1 MAHKKSTTAARRKK
15 ASNKKAAQP
24 LSTPVSFAA
33 NMPIHQALLSNE
45 IGEDGIGHG
54 LLARQ
59 LPNGNFAVAIFLI
72 DIYCL
77 GIRNVLSR
85 VFSPTDYQFYVQQ
98 ISSQEPLVEVAPAH
112 LRKLVEG
119 AEAYARK
126 LGFKPH
132 SDYAQARRLFGNI
145 KVEECPTEFLF
156 GREGKPLYI
165 KGPQDSAVRSQ
176 QIYERLLAQCGEGG
190 FEVKVNLAS
199 LMKKLAL
206 EEDEEGEDY
215 EDDENSE
222 GDTSNQEDD
231 RD

>member
-1 MAHKKSTTAARRKK
+1 MAHKKSASAAHRKK
-15 ASNKKAAQP
+15 TSSKKATQP

-45 IGEDGIGHG
+45 ILEDGIGHG
-54 LLARQ
+54 LLARK

-72 DIYCL
+72 DVYCL
-77 GIRNVLSR
+77 GIRNILSR
-85 VFSPTDYQFYVQQ
+85 VFSPADYEFYLQQ
-98 ISSQEPLVEVAPAH
+98 ISNREPLVEVVPAH

-145 KVEECPTEFLF
+145 KVEECAIEFLF

-165 KGPQDSAVRSQ
+165 KGSQDSAMRSQ
-176 QIYERLLAQCGEGG
+176 QIYEKLLAQCGEGG
-190 FEVKVNLAS
+190 FDVKVNLAS
-199 LMKKLAL
+199 LMKKLAI
-206 EEDEEGEDY
+206 EEDDEDS

-222 GDTSNQEDD
+222 GEANNDGSKD
-231 RD
+231 